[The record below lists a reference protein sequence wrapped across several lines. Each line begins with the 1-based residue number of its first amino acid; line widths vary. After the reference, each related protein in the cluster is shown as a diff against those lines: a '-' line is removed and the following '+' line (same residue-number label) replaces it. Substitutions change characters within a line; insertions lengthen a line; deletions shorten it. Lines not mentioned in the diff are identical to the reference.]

1 MDFIQNEILAETY
14 KKEEQNDVDLNNKKI
29 IKITRIDE
37 NFLSDLKVNSLP

>member
-37 NFLSDLKVNSLP
+37 NFLSDLKVNFLP